1 MAIQV
6 LYAVGETEADSLLL
20 LSCWWTQVQS
30 QGTNADNAI
39 LTHCESQR
47 PSKFVSDYPGCVAPI
62 IIFIQSIQSSSGLVL
77 DPPGTGD
84 T

>member
-20 LSCWWTQVQS
+20 LSCRCTQVQS
-30 QGTNADNAI
+30 TNADNAI
-39 LTHCESQR
+39 LIHCESQR
-47 PSKFVSDYPGCVAPI
+47 PSQFVSDYPGCVAPI
-62 IIFIQSIQSSSGLVL
+62 IILIQSIQSSSGLVL
-77 DPPGTGD
+77 DPTGTGH